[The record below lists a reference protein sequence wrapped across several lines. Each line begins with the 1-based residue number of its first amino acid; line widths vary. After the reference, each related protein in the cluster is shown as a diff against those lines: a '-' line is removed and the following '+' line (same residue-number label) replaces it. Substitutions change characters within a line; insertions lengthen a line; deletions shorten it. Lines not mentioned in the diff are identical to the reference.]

1 MIGDTE
7 EILANYGGL
16 LNNDLNEKLNSM
28 DDIDSEQNNSYPKS
42 TYIDTDEL
50 MTYLKGNKDKVTM
63 LSLNCKSINAKFNNI
78 ELMINYL
85 RDQDQHFDLI
95 CLQECWMDENCDTSM
110 YELENYNMVS
120 QERKCC
126 GHGGLI
132 TYIDKRYSF

>member
-50 MTYLKGNKDKVTM
+50 ITYLKGNKDKVTM
-63 LSLNCKSINAKFNNI
+63 LSLNCQSINAKFNNI
-78 ELMINYL
+78 ELMINFWSY
-85 RDQDQHFDLI
+85 RNEFRTID
-95 CLQECWMDENCDTSM
+95 
-110 YELENYNMVS
+110 NY
-120 QERKCC
+120 
-126 GHGGLI
+126 
-132 TYIDKRYSF
+132 